1 MCRVQE
7 KKPKEPP
14 APKQPKEH
22 PKEQPTA
29 AEDAS
34 GEVSK
39 R

>member
-14 APKQPKEH
+14 APKQPKE
-22 PKEQPTA
+22 QPTA